1 MPWDL
6 NVIMIVGRLTRDPEL
21 SYTQN
26 NTPMCRFSIAN
37 NRGNQEGDVNFFDV
51 VAWNKTAEVV
61 HQVVRKGSQVAIEG
75 KLKQNKFVDKTTGQN
90 RSVVNII
97 ASSVQFL
104 GSPRAQGEGGGSYA
118 GQEGGAEGGAP
129 RPFTRRPSAPAQGA
143 APANQDDI
151 VFEKHFDDAPP
162 PGSDDEVPF

>member
-75 KLKQNKFVDKTTGQN
+75 KLKQNKFVDKATGQN

-118 GQEGGAEGGAP
+118 GQEGGEGGAP

-151 VFEKHFDDAPP
+151 VFEKHFDEAPP

>member
-104 GSPRAQGEGGGSYA
+104 GSPRGQGEGGGAY
-118 GQEGGAEGGAP
+118 GQEAGSEGGGAP
-129 RPFTRRPSAPAQGA
+129 RSYPRRPSAPAQGA
-143 APANQDDI
+143 HGNQDDI